1 MTLMGDVTVVCHT
14 EALEKISASVS
25 SLSINIQVEVI
36 AKSSVEDNLGS
47 AEVLNLLKDTITVTP
62 PPLKLLMV

>member
-25 SLSINIQVEVI
+25 SLSIDIQIKVF
-36 AKSSVEDNLGS
+36 AKSSVQDNLGS
-47 AEVLNLLKDTITVTP
+47 AEVLNLLKDTITVTT
-62 PPLKLLMV
+62 PLKPLIV